1 MGKHLLMETKNC
13 HVAVHLMKVSLRVP
27 EVNP

>member
-1 MGKHLLMETKNC
+1 MGKHLLMENKDF
-13 HVAVHLMKVSLRVP
+13 HVAVHLMKVSLRVR